1 MEGTKLFSVYLIHSL
16 PLEMSAIQT
25 FVGDKMAVVAH
36 LVGPDTIGKTEK
48 NLGLDH
54 DVSAAT
60 TDKIDFESFVT
71 LFFYISSSTAR
82 VGVPC

>member
-1 MEGTKLFSVYLIHSL
+1 MIFFDRVKDMEGTKLFSVYLIHSL

-54 DVSAAT
+54 DVSQQSEN
-60 TDKIDFESFVT
+60 I
-71 LFFYISSSTAR
+71 
-82 VGVPC
+82 